1 LQKGALLAAKDQRNQ
16 PTAPRALIAPTTLN
30 NLYSRVGRCFTISP
44 RLKKTT
50 HHRVTDNEKFRLQ
63 NYHNPSGFQSYP
75 LQPSGSTLEP
85 TGFDYD
91 GPQQAGL
98 SSGVV

>member
-1 LQKGALLAAKDQRNQ
+1 MLHHL
-16 PTAPRALIAPTTLN
+16 PTLEEN
-30 NLYSRVGRCFTISP
+30 NPSP
-44 RLKKTT
+44 S
-50 HHRVTDNEKFRLQ
+50 HDNEKFRLQ
-63 NYHNPSGFQSYP
+63 NYHNPSGFQSHP